1 MRTKTNNFEDLDVWK
16 NAHQFVLTVYK
27 LTNQFPKEE
36 LFGLTS
42 QFRRAAISI
51 PANIAEGYKKRG
63 IKDKLR
69 FYNISE
75 GSGEECRYYLILSK
89 DLGYISLGDFE
100 KYNSLLTSVSK
111 QLSAYSNAIER
122 NSNLI

>member
-16 NAHQFVLTVYK
+16 NAHQFVHTVYK

>member
-1 MRTKTNNFEDLDVWK
+1 MRTKTNNFEDLDVWE